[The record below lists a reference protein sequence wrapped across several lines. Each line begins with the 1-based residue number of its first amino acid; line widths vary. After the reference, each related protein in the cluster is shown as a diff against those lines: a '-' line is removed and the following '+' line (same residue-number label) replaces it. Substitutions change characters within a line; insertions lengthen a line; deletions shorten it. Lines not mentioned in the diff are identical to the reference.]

1 MLLSFCMRLL
11 GCLSFF
17 ISPYDL
23 GTRGSKRPL
32 SSGLSSLIGTGILLS
47 CVSDDHEY
55 LFKGVH
61 LLLMTSFQKHIA
73 NKQNVLVLYFVYCGN
88 APQGYTHTQSHSC
101 MCRHVCT
108 RAPKAPVLLDWNG
121 AHHTFPWSIDL
132 INCVS
137 CWDPYHLMQHTPP
150 AAKRS
155 DPSPFSRTGPCSL
168 NTEPLRMV

>member
-1 MLLSFCMRLL
+1 MTTIIQSVTADREE
-11 GCLSFF
+11 
-17 ISPYDL
+17 ISAFMCF
-23 GTRGSKRPL
+23 RWSW
-32 SSGLSSLIGTGILLS
+32 
-47 CVSDDHEY
+47 Y

-73 NKQNVLVLYFVYCGN
+73 NKHNVLVLYFVYGAC
-88 APQGYTHTQSHSC
+88 AAQGYSQTHSYMGGHA
-101 MCRHVCT
+101 HT